1 MVKKICAMAADLHR
15 FTDYFL
21 EGKVFRL
28 EESHTT
34 VTEVLDLMR
43 QFVIKESKKQVP
55 STKAHQNLTQSQKLI
70 SATLEKIKDTNFA
83 QATQED
89 IVCEINLLQSD

>member
-1 MVKKICAMAADLHR
+1 MAADLHR

-21 EGKVFRL
+21 EGKVFRI

-43 QFVIKESKKQVP
+43 QFVIKESKKQVAA
-55 STKAHQNLTQSQKLI
+55 SKAYQNLTQAQKLI
-70 SATLEKIKDTNFA
+70 SATLETIEETNFA
-83 QATQED
+83 ATTPD
-89 IVCEINLLQSD
+89 LIVSEMNLLQ